1 MSLSTVG
8 RIYNRAAL
16 PRSRP
21 NSKAPGRL
29 LQAGAA
35 LLLALLAVLV
45 LAGHASA
52 DTFTPESGGSPNADE
67 TDTLFK
73 FILYIAVFV
82 FVVVEGALIY
92 SIVRFRGTRG
102 KPAAQVYG
110 NTRLEIGWTLAAALI
125 LVAIATVTFVKLDSI
140 RQPPGGGLQGPQSL
154 EQLQKQGGIEVT
166 AAKQPPPPG
175 QRLEIGVSGQQYL
188 WRFNYPNGTYSFFEM
203 VVPIDTVV
211 TLDITSQD
219 VAHSWWIP
227 KLGGKFDA
235 VPGYINH
242 TWFKAEKVGSFDG
255 QCAELCGDG
264 HANMLARV
272 KVLTQADWQ
281 LWVRHQKVLIE
292 QATRELQAQQQA
304 LDPLKQAASAGGAPG
319 A

>member
-1 MSLSTVG
+1 M
-8 RIYNRAAL
+8 

-21 NSKAPGRL
+21 NPKAPGRL
-29 LQAGAA
+29 PQAGAA

-73 FILYIAVFV
+73 FILYVAIFV
-82 FVVVEGALIY
+82 FVVVEGLLIY
-92 SIVRFRGTRG
+92 SIVRFRAKRG
-102 KPAAQVYG
+102 REAAEIYG
-110 NTRLEIGWTLAAALI
+110 NTRLEITWTLAAAVI
-125 LVAIATVTFVKLDSI
+125 LVAIATVTFAKLDGI

-154 EQLQKQGGIEVT
+154 EQLQKEGGIEIT
-166 AAKQPPPPG
+166 AARQPPPPG
-175 QRLEIGVSGQQYL
+175 KRLEIGVSGQQYL
-188 WRFNYPNGTYSFFEM
+188 WRFNYPNGTYSFYEM
-203 VVPIDTVV
+203 VVPVETVV

-235 VPGYINH
+235 LPGYINR

-272 KVLTQADWQ
+272 KVLSQPAWQ
-281 LWVRHQKVLIE
+281 LWVRRQKGLID
-292 QATRELQAQQQA
+292 QATRKLRVQQQT
-304 LDPLKQAASAGGAPG
+304 LDPLKQAASSGGAPG